1 MSLKN
6 RKSTQDNFSLDVPRP
21 VGVRRSN
28 SVMSIRKPSDQ
39 SHRPETSELEAVQ
52 LNYNLDAKI
61 IPSKKPT
68 DRSQSLETAELEAS
82 QLNYNLSSKV
92 VLREQN
98 ITEEFLGRSDG
109 FINSYAYLKYNKTFH
124 KLFPDIPEGESLTH
138 VFTCSLQREVLY
150 HGKLFVSDYHICFY
164 SSVLLKETKVVIPVS
179 SVREIKKHNSAL
191 SMLSVQT
198 SGGEKYIFVS
208 LRNLK
213 FRYKLLQN
221 ICRQFQ
227 EESGNSSPQLSSAEV
242 DAAPDTVSLR
252 LFRKYEGQKRTQG
265 GILFCICLCLLQMS
279 ISYSSEDSTEKDFS
293 SMELDSSFL
302 PMIGEAPSNCSS
314 ARENSSPNEDR
325 RAVSLAWRFTEK
337 VAPFFFRDVK
347 NFSVL
352 FYVYILL
359 LLLLLLASGYIGLRI
374 TALEEQLSSLGSL
387 ADLSREYQ
395 ET

>member
-61 IPSKKPT
+61 IPSSKKPT

-242 DAAPDTVSLR
+242 DAAPDT
-252 LFRKYEGQKRTQG
+252 
-265 GILFCICLCLLQMS
+265 MS